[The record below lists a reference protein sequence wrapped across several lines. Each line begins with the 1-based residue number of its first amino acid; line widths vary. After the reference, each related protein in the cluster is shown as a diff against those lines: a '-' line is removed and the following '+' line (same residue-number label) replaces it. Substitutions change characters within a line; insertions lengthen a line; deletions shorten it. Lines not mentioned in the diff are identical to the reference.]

1 MSVTARTTTAPG
13 RSLAATIVDEVD
25 ALICDAEQ
33 GRKPLEIDPC
43 RSRLFELFV
52 TADAA
57 GLVSEDADPDLTADG
72 LCRMLSERWGLR
84 TAAEASLRAEA
95 KMPADQLARMRS
107 LWSLMRMWMEWTY
120 AWRRWPEF
128 HAGQSRA

>member
-1 MSVTARTTTAPG
+1 MSVTARTSTAPDG
-13 RSLAATIVDEVD
+13 SLAATIVDGVD

-43 RSRLFELFV
+43 RARLFELFV

-57 GLVSEDADPDLTADG
+57 GLVTEDADPDLTADG
-72 LCRMLSERWGLR
+72 LCRVLSERWGLR
-84 TAAEASLRAEA
+84 TAAEASFRAEA

-128 HAGQSRA
+128 HVGQSHS